1 MCTVVVLFQLH
12 ATYPLV
18 IAANRD
24 ERYARPSSGPAR
36 LAEPAAAVA
45 GRDAQFG
52 GTWFGVNASGV
63 AVAITDQGQTGVDP
77 SKRSRGLLVLDAL
90 ACASVDAVGALLD
103 GLDGAQYSPF
113 SLLHADAAQA
123 WIGYHA
129 DGGVRRERLA
139 PGMHVQVSSLGS
151 DHAAART
158 ARVARL
164 LDPRRLAALP
174 ADALVAAL
182 ADALRYHATDP
193 AIDDAICRHN
203 GEHGTVSSFVALLG
217 AAGAPSQLHC
227 AVGPPCR
234 TAYEDYSALLALEDS
249 AAVASSGASLA
260 PRGRRAAR

>member
-174 ADALVAAL
+174 ADALVAASPTRC
-182 ADALRYHATDP
+182 AIMPRTRRSTTRSAATTASTARSPRSWRSSAPP
-193 AIDDAICRHN
+193 ARRA
-203 GEHGTVSSFVALLG
+203 SSTARWG
-217 AAGAPSQLHC
+217 HPA
-227 AVGPPCR
+227 GPP
-234 TAYEDYSALLALEDS
+234 TKTT
-249 AAVASSGASLA
+249 
-260 PRGRRAAR
+260 RRCSR